1 MHISYYLCTKAMT
14 NVFFKYMSILSHRL
28 KGKWSSSAKTRLLL
42 HSNGIIYP
50 SPSLHITLQIG
61 IIFHSYFIY
70 QWGRGLS
77 TSPFLAINAKGGEI
91 LSPKQTD
98 RTTNFKN
105 FRNNDLFSFHKS
117 LFFQLVSC
125 DKQFLQWSNGSFTQ
139 WSTAK
144 AED

>member
-1 MHISYYLCTKAMT
+1 
-14 NVFFKYMSILSHRL
+14 
-28 KGKWSSSAKTRLLL
+28 
-42 HSNGIIYP
+42 
-50 SPSLHITLQIG
+50 
-61 IIFHSYFIY
+61 
-70 QWGRGLS
+70 
-77 TSPFLAINAKGGEI
+77 LAINAKGGEI